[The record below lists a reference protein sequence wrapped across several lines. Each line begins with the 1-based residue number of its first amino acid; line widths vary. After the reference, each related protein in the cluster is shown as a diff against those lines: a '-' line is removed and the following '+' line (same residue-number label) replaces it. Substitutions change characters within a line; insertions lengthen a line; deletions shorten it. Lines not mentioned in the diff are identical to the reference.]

1 MSSDDLLPGDIVSI
15 GKKTGVYI
23 IQVLVIFRHVGR
35 SKDDD
40 VVPCDI
46 LLLKGPCI
54 VDEALLTGE
63 SVPQMKEP
71 LNTTTPK
78 EVLNLER
85 DARLHMISGGTRIV
99 QHTPPDKSTPGLRAP
114 DNGCLGYVL
123 RTSFNTNQVET
134 GDIKIIKMYTT
145 WGKTFLYVPMPK
157 NFLVEHYFDQ
167 S

>member
-1 MSSDDLLPGDIVSI
+1 MSLPNLRKFSISKSSLYWYLFLVS
-15 GKKTGVYI
+15 
-23 IQVLVIFRHVGR
+23 LGR

-46 LLLKGPCI
+46 LLLKGQCI

-71 LNTTTPK
+71 LNSATSN

-99 QHTPPDKSTPGLRAP
+99 QHTPPDKSTPGLRP
-114 DNGCLGYVL
+114 KDNGCLGYVL
-123 RTSFNTNQVET
+123 RTSFNTNQVERER
-134 GDIKIIKMYTT
+134 KR
-145 WGKTFLYVPMPK
+145 
-157 NFLVEHYFDQ
+157 ERERE
-167 S
+167 